1 MLTFIFSPTGPSST
15 LTRGLGFPWLHWL
28 SFCLPLLWW
37 HPKLVPEPSLLTPPP
52 STASQ
57 TLRYPVHL
65 SPLVSHRYSQLK
77 KLAESPS
84 NLISYLPRSSQISK
98 NVFILLPFKLQHEV
112 MCGLFCLESTMIM
125 TSLVYT
131 IQPSPACSSLLPVGY
146 STTKSTRAS
155 SCYSSVYNP
164 TKGLHISLGP
174 NPSILR
180 LFSFLS
186 SNISDLTNLV
196 ILTLQEC
203 LPFRLVCAPHLG
215 SVSPSHLKS
224 GPFQWSLY
232 REPCPSATET
242 FVTLDSVF
250 SMRLILLISHPLAS
264 VCYSCV

>member
-1 MLTFIFSPTGPSST
+1 
-15 LTRGLGFPWLHWL
+15 
-28 SFCLPLLWW
+28 
-37 HPKLVPEPSLLTPPP
+37 
-52 STASQ
+52 
-57 TLRYPVHL
+57 
-65 SPLVSHRYSQLK
+65 
-77 KLAESPS
+77 
-84 NLISYLPRSSQISK
+84 
-98 NVFILLPFKLQHEV
+98 
-112 MCGLFCLESTMIM
+112 M

-131 IQPSPACSSLLPVGY
+131 IRPSPACSSLLPVGY
-146 STTKSTRAS
+146 STTKRPRYPFSTRAS

-196 ILTLQEC
+196 ILTLQVS

-264 VCYSCV
+264 VCYSCVYELLPSTRTHEKKKEFCACPISKH

>member
-1 MLTFIFSPTGPSST
+1 
-15 LTRGLGFPWLHWL
+15 
-28 SFCLPLLWW
+28 
-37 HPKLVPEPSLLTPPP
+37 
-52 STASQ
+52 
-57 TLRYPVHL
+57 
-65 SPLVSHRYSQLK
+65 
-77 KLAESPS
+77 
-84 NLISYLPRSSQISK
+84 
-98 NVFILLPFKLQHEV
+98 
-112 MCGLFCLESTMIM
+112 M

-146 STTKSTRAS
+146 STTKRSRYPFSTCAS

-196 ILTLQEC
+196 ILTLQVS

-215 SVSPSHLKS
+215 SVSLSHLKS

-264 VCYSCV
+264 VCYSCVYELLPSTRTHEKKRVLCMPHKQALAADSR